1 MKKSITL
8 ALVVVSVFTWNKNA
22 LAQGQSVEKYLKGRF
37 NGSYESYSQYYLKNK
52 IVTELPQ
59 DRLGSNNFLK
69 LDYNYGKFSAGV
81 QFEAYLPAV
90 LGFYPFVL
98 DPKGKIVNKYFKY
111 TNDKFSVQV
120 GDFYEQFGNGLILR
134 SYENRQIG
142 INNAIEGAN
151 VHVEPLPFVKLKA
164 LFGRT
169 RRFFDY
175 TNTLVRGSDV
185 EFDINKMVKKE
196 DSKVSATF
204 GGSYVGK
211 YQSFSGGGSTDD
223 FPSTVHSY
231 AARMSLNSGNFS
243 LESEYVQK
251 DRDPHLLNNQ
261 SFDQGR
267 AFQVDAAYTKNS
279 FGISATFRSLY
290 NMDFTNDRDE
300 EFATIAP
307 VNFIPALTKQHDYL
321 TSNIFVYAPQFRGET
336 GFQTDLFY
344 TFKPGSVL
352 GGKYGTKLSSNFS
365 LYSGLNKQNDIFSLG
380 RTRYFR
386 DANIEMKKK
395 LSKSFE
401 LTVGLQH
408 IFYNASVIQKPELA
422 LVDAYIAGV
431 GGLYKWAPKKSVR
444 FKAEHLYSK
453 ENEGSWVS
461 MLSEFSFSSPFMFFV
476 SDLYN
481 YGTTNIHYYNIGSSY
496 TKDSNRFSLSYGK
509 QRPGLLCVGGI
520 CRFVPAS
527 YGFTATLTTTFSN

>member
-1 MKKSITL
+1 MNITQRL
-8 ALVVVSVFTWNKNA
+8 RIIIFFFVALPTVAN
-22 LAQGQSVEKYLKGRF
+22 AQGQAVEKYIKGRF
-37 NGSYESYSQYYLKNK
+37 NGSFETYSQYYLKNK

-59 DRLGSNNFLK
+59 DRIGSNNFLK
-69 LDYNYGKFSAGV
+69 LDYNYGKFTAGV
-81 QFEAYLPAV
+81 QLEGYLPAV

-98 DPKGKIVNKYFKY
+98 EPKSKIVNKYFKY
-111 TNDKFSVQV
+111 TTDKFSIQV

-142 INNAIEGAN
+142 INNAIEGVN
-151 VHVEPLPFVKLKA
+151 VHAEPLPFLKLKA
-164 LFGRT
+164 LYGRT

-175 TNTLVRGSDV
+175 TNTLVRGTDL
-185 EFDINKMVKKE
+185 EFDINKLLKKE
-196 DSKVSATF
+196 DSKVSATL

-211 YQSFSGGGSTDD
+211 YQAFSGGGSSDD
-223 FPSTVHSY
+223 FPSTVHAY
-231 AARMSLNSGNFS
+231 AARMSLNAGNFN

-251 DRDPHLLNNQ
+251 DRDPHLLNNM
-261 SFDQGR
+261 SFEQGR
-267 AFQVDAAYTKNS
+267 AFQLDAAYSKNN
-279 FGISATFRSLY
+279 FGMSATFRSLY
-290 NMDFTNDRDE
+290 NMDFTNDREE

-336 GFQTDLFY
+336 GFQTDIYY
-344 TFKPGSVL
+344 TFKPGTTL

-365 LYSGLNKQNDIFSLG
+365 IYSGLNENKDIFSLG
-380 RTRYFR
+380 RARFYR

-401 LTVGLQH
+401 LTVGLQQ
-408 IFYNASVIQKPELA
+408 IFYNAAVIQKPELG
-422 LVDAYIAGV
+422 LVNAYIAGV

-461 MLSEFSFSSPFMFFV
+461 MLTEFSFSSPYMFFI

-481 YGTTNIHYYNIGSSY
+481 YGTTNIHYYNIGSSV
-496 TKDSNRFSLSYGK
+496 TRNSTRFSMSYGK

>member
-1 MKKSITL
+1 MKIVFKFF
-8 ALVVVSVFTWNKNA
+8 VVILFFFSNNKIS
-22 LAQGQSVEKYLKGRF
+22 AQAQSVEKYIKGRF

-59 DRLGSNNFLK
+59 DRVGSNNFLK
-69 LDYNYGKFSAGV
+69 LDYNYGKFTAGV
-81 QFEAYLPAV
+81 QFEGYLPAV
-90 LGFYPFVL
+90 LGYYPFVL
-98 DPKGKIVNKYFKY
+98 DPKSKIVNKYFKY
-111 TNDKFSVQV
+111 STDKFSVQV
-120 GDFYEQFGNGLILR
+120 GDFYEQFGSGLILR
-134 SYENRQIG
+134 AYENRQIG

-151 VHVEPLPFVKLKA
+151 VYAEPLPFIKMKA

-175 TNTLVRGSDV
+175 ANSVVRGSDV
-185 EFDINKMVKKE
+185 EFDINKMLKKE
-196 DSKVSATF
+196 DAAVSGTI

-211 YQSFSGGGSTDD
+211 YQSFAGGGLTDD
-223 FPSTVHSY
+223 FPSTVHAY
-231 AARMSLNSGNFS
+231 AARMSLNTCDLNI
-243 LESEYVQK
+243 ESEYVQK

-267 AFQVDAAYTKNS
+267 AFQVDASYTKNN

-290 NMDFTNDRDE
+290 NMDFTNDREE

-307 VNFIPALTKQHDYL
+307 VNYIPALTKQHDYL
-321 TSNIFVYAPQFRGET
+321 TSNIFVYAPQFKGET
-336 GFQTDLFY
+336 GFQTDIFY
-344 TFKPGSVL
+344 TFKPGSTL
-352 GGKYGTKLSSNFS
+352 GGKYGTKIASNFS
-365 LYSGLNKQNDIFSLG
+365 LYSGLNGQKDIFSLG
-380 RTRYFR
+380 RERFYR

-408 IFYNASVIQKPELA
+408 IFYNAAVIQKPELGQ
-422 LVDAYIAGV
+422 VDAYIAGI
-431 GGLYKWAPKKSVR
+431 GGLYKWAPKKSIR

-461 MLSEFSFSSPFMFFV
+461 LLSEFSFSSPIMFFV

-481 YGTTNIHYYNIGSSY
+481 YGQTNIHYYNIGSSV
-496 TKDSNRFSLSYGK
+496 TRNSTRFSFSYGK
-509 QRPGLLCVGGI
+509 QRPGLLCVGGV

-527 YGFTATLTTTFSN
+527 YGFTATLTTTFAN

>member
-1 MKKSITL
+1 LFFFSN
-8 ALVVVSVFTWNKNA
+8 NKTF
-22 LAQGQSVEKYLKGRF
+22 AQAQSVEKYIKGRF

-59 DRLGSNNFLK
+59 DRVGSNNFLK
-69 LDYNYGKFSAGV
+69 LDYNYGKFTAGV
-81 QFEAYLPAV
+81 QFEGYLPAV
-90 LGFYPFVL
+90 LGYYPFVL
-98 DPKGKIVNKYFKY
+98 DPKSKIVNKYFKY
-111 TNDKFSVQV
+111 STDKFSVQV
-120 GDFYEQFGNGLILR
+120 GDFYEQFGSGLILR
-134 SYENRQIG
+134 AYENRQIG

-151 VHVEPLPFVKLKA
+151 VYAEPLPFIKMKA

-175 TNTLVRGSDV
+175 ANSVVRGSDV
-185 EFDINKMVKKE
+185 EFDINKMLKKE
-196 DSKVSATF
+196 DAAVSGTI

-211 YQSFSGGGSTDD
+211 YQSFAGGGLTDD
-223 FPSTVHSY
+223 FPSTVHAY
-231 AARMSLNSGNFS
+231 AARMSLNTGDLNI
-243 LESEYVQK
+243 ESEYVQK

-267 AFQVDAAYTKNS
+267 AFQVDASYTKNN

-290 NMDFTNDRDE
+290 NMDFTNDREE

-307 VNFIPALTKQHDYL
+307 VNYIPALTKQHDYL
-321 TSNIFVYAPQFRGET
+321 TSNIFVYAPQFKGET
-336 GFQTDLFY
+336 GFQTDIFY
-344 TFKPGSVL
+344 TFKPGSTL
-352 GGKYGTKLSSNFS
+352 GGKYGTKIASNFS
-365 LYSGLNKQNDIFSLG
+365 LYSGLNGQKDIFSLG
-380 RTRYFR
+380 RERFYR

-408 IFYNASVIQKPELA
+408 IFYNAAVIQKPELGQ
-422 LVDAYIAGV
+422 VDAYIAGI
-431 GGLYKWAPKKSVR
+431 GGLYKWAPKKSIR
-444 FKAEHLYSK
+444 FKAEHLYSN

-461 MLSEFSFSSPFMFFV
+461 LLSEFSFSSPIMFFA

-481 YGTTNIHYYNIGSSY
+481 YGQTNIHYYNIGSSV
-496 TKDSNRFSLSYGK
+496 TRNSTRFSFSYGK
-509 QRPGLLCVGGI
+509 QRPGLLCVGGV

-527 YGFTATLTTTFSN
+527 YGFTATLTTTFAN

>member
-1 MKKSITL
+1 MKTAQRLRIILSFL
-8 ALVVVSVFTWNKNA
+8 SALPTISY
-22 LAQGQSVEKYLKGRF
+22 AQGQAVEKYIKGRF
-37 NGSYESYSQYYLKNK
+37 NGSFETYSQYYLKNK

-59 DRLGSNNFLK
+59 DRVGSNNFLK
-69 LDYNYGKFSAGV
+69 LDYNYGKFTAGV
-81 QFEAYLPAV
+81 QFEGYLPAV

-98 DPKGKIVNKYFKY
+98 EPKSKIVNKYFKY
-111 TNDKFSVQV
+111 TTDKFSVQV
-120 GDFYEQFGNGLILR
+120 GDFYEQFGNGMILR

-151 VHVEPLPFVKLKA
+151 IHAEPLPFVKLKA
-164 LFGRT
+164 LYGRT

-175 TNTLVRGSDV
+175 TNTLVRGTDV

-196 DSKVSATF
+196 DSKVSATL

-211 YQSFSGGGSTDD
+211 YQAFSGGGSSDD
-223 FPSTVHSY
+223 FPSTVHAY
-231 AARMSLNSGNFS
+231 AARMSLNAGDFNI
-243 LESEYVQK
+243 ESEYVQK

-267 AFQVDAAYTKNS
+267 AFQVDAAYTKNN

-336 GFQTDLFY
+336 GFQTDIYY
-344 TFKPGSVL
+344 TFKPGTPL

-365 LYSGLNKQNDIFSLG
+365 LYSGLNKNKDIFSLG
-380 RTRYFR
+380 RERFYR

-401 LTVGLQH
+401 LTVGLQQ
-408 IFYNASVIQKPELA
+408 IFYNASVIQKPELG

-461 MLSEFSFSSPFMFFV
+461 MLTEFSFSSPFMFFV

-481 YGTTNIHYYNIGSSY
+481 YGTTNIHYYNVGSSV
-496 TKDSNRFSLSYGK
+496 TKNSTRFSMSYGK

>member
-1 MKKSITL
+1 MDNSFRLRIIILFLTGL
-8 ALVVVSVFTWNKNA
+8 PAVSNA
-22 LAQGQSVEKYLKGRF
+22 QSQSVEKYIKGRF
-37 NGSYESYSQYYLKNK
+37 NGSFETYSQYYLKNK

-59 DRLGSNNFLK
+59 DRIGSNNFLK
-69 LDYNYGKFSAGV
+69 LDYNYGKFTAGV
-81 QFEAYLPAV
+81 QFEGYLPAV

-98 DPKGKIVNKYFKY
+98 DPKSKTVNKYFKY
-111 TNDKFSVQV
+111 TTDKFSVQV

-151 VHVEPLPFVKLKA
+151 VYVEPLPYVKLKA

-175 TNTLVRGSDV
+175 TNTLVRGTDV
-185 EFDINKMVKKE
+185 ELDINKMLQKE
-196 DSKVSATF
+196 DSKISATL

-211 YQSFSGGGSTDD
+211 YQSFSGGGSSDD
-223 FPSTVHSY
+223 FPSTVHAY
-231 AARMSLNSGNFS
+231 AARVSLNAGDFN

-251 DRDPHLLNNQ
+251 DRDPHLLNNM
-261 SFDQGR
+261 SFEQGR
-267 AFQVDAAYTKNS
+267 AFQLDATYTKNN
-279 FGISATFRSLY
+279 FGVSATFRSLY
-290 NMDFTNDRDE
+290 NMDFTNDREE

-336 GFQTDLFY
+336 GFQTDIY
-344 TFKPGSVL
+344 YSFKPGTML

-365 LYSGLNKQNDIFSLG
+365 LYSGLNQNKDIFSLG
-380 RTRYFR
+380 RARYYR

-401 LTVGLQH
+401 LTVGLQQ
-408 IFYNASVIQKPELA
+408 IFYNAAVIQKPELG
-422 LVDAYIAGV
+422 LVDAYITGV

-444 FKAEHLYSK
+444 FKAEHLYS
-453 ENEGSWVS
+453 EQNEGSWVS
-461 MLSEFSFSSPFMFFV
+461 MLTEFSFSSPYMFFV

-481 YGTTNIHYYNIGSSY
+481 YGTTNIHYYNIGSSV
-496 TKDSNRFSLSYGK
+496 TKNSTRFSMSYGK

>member
-1 MKKSITL
+1 MKIVQRIHIIIIFFA
-8 ALVVVSVFTWNKNA
+8 ALPNIAN
-22 LAQGQSVEKYLKGRF
+22 AQGQAVEKYIKGRF
-37 NGSYESYSQYYLKNK
+37 NGSFETYSQYYLENK

-59 DRLGSNNFLK
+59 DRVGSNNFLK
-69 LDYNYGKFSAGV
+69 LDYNYGKFTAGV
-81 QFEAYLPAV
+81 QFEGYLPAV

-98 DPKGKIVNKYFKY
+98 DPKSKIVNKYFKY
-111 TNDKFSVQV
+111 TTDKFSVQV

-151 VHVEPLPFVKLKA
+151 VHVEPLPFIKFKA
-164 LFGRT
+164 LYGRT

-175 TNTLVRGSDV
+175 TNTLVRGADV
-185 EFDINKMVKKE
+185 DFDVNKMIKKE

-211 YQSFSGGGSTDD
+211 YQSFSGGGSSDD
-223 FPSTVHSY
+223 FPSTVHAY
-231 AARMSLNSGNFS
+231 AARMSLNAGDFN

-267 AFQVDAAYTKNS
+267 AFQVDAAYTKNN

-290 NMDFTNDRDE
+290 NMDFTNDREE

-408 IFYNASVIQKPELA
+408 IFYNASVIQKPELQ

-453 ENEGSWVS
+453 ENEGNWVS
-461 MLSEFSFSSPFMFFV
+461 MLTEFSFSSPFMFFV

-481 YGTTNIHYYNIGSSY
+481 YGTTNIHYYNIGSSV
-496 TKDSNRFSLSYGK
+496 TRNSTRFSLSYGK

>member
-1 MKKSITL
+1 MKTAQRLRIILLFLS
-8 ALVVVSVFTWNKNA
+8 ALPTISY
-22 LAQGQSVEKYLKGRF
+22 AQGQAVEKYIKGRF
-37 NGSYESYSQYYLKNK
+37 NGSFETYSQYYLKNK

-59 DRLGSNNFLK
+59 DRVGSNNFLK
-69 LDYNYGKFSAGV
+69 LDYNYGKFTAGV
-81 QFEAYLPAV
+81 QFEGYLPAV

-98 DPKGKIVNKYFKY
+98 EPKSKIVNKYFKY
-111 TNDKFSVQV
+111 TTDKFSVQV
-120 GDFYEQFGNGLILR
+120 GDFYEQFGNGMILR

-151 VHVEPLPFVKLKA
+151 IHAEPLPFVKLKA
-164 LFGRT
+164 LYGRT

-175 TNTLVRGSDV
+175 TNTLVRGTDV

-196 DSKVSATF
+196 DSKVSATL

-211 YQSFSGGGSTDD
+211 YQAFSGGGSSDD
-223 FPSTVHSY
+223 FPSTVHAY
-231 AARMSLNSGNFS
+231 AARMSLNAGDFNI
-243 LESEYVQK
+243 ESEYVQK

-267 AFQVDAAYTKNS
+267 AFQVDAAYTKNN

-336 GFQTDLFY
+336 GFQTDIYY
-344 TFKPGSVL
+344 TFKPGTPL

-365 LYSGLNKQNDIFSLG
+365 LYSGLNKNKDIFSLG
-380 RTRYFR
+380 RERFYR

-401 LTVGLQH
+401 LTVGLQQ
-408 IFYNASVIQKPELA
+408 IFYNAAVIQKPELG

-461 MLSEFSFSSPFMFFV
+461 MLTEFSFSSPFMFFV

-481 YGTTNIHYYNIGSSY
+481 YGTTNIHYYNIGSSV
-496 TKDSNRFSLSYGK
+496 TRNSTRFSMSYGK